1 MILNSSFEDN
11 LYISYT
17 NKQNEKIF
25 EREIYKYDKLKFFDP
40 YIEDIYI
47 HSAVK
52 FFQSGKYKDAFDDL
66 ARLLQILKSIA
77 PVKQSYILLLRGI
90 MQRHLKNYSN
100 ALDDLNQSIAI
111 DSNEKNLLYRALIK
125 NELGDKKGA
134 IYELNWLLTSYDYDI
149 EDAYFYR
156 ALIKSRYGDKVGAL
170 KDLNELI
177 NQNIEHTYAYA
188 LRSHV
193 YRKLGNIK
201 KSDSDK
207 SKIFDLEL
215 YERCK
220 IN

>member
-1 MILNSSFEDN
+1 MLKSFIEDN

-17 NKQNEKIF
+17 NKQNVKIF
-25 EREIYKYDKLKFFDP
+25 ERAHYKFDKLKFFDP
-40 YIEDIYI
+40 YVEDIYI
-47 HSAVK
+47 HSAIK
-52 FFQSGKYKDAFDDL
+52 FFQSGKYKDAFDDIE
-66 ARLLQILKSIA
+66 RILQILKNIA
-77 PVKQSYILLLRGI
+77 PLKQSYPLFLRGI
-90 MQRHLKNYSN
+90 MHRCLKNCSS
-100 ALDDLNQSIAI
+100 ALDDFNQSISI
-111 DSNEKNLLYRALIK
+111 DINEENLLYRALIK

-134 IYELNWLLTSYDYDI
+134 IYELNWLLNKYHYDTD
-149 EDAYFYR
+149 DAYFYR
-156 ALIKSRYGDKVGAL
+156 ALIKSRFGDKVGAL

-207 SKIFDLEL
+207 SKVFDLKL

>member
-1 MILNSSFEDN
+1 MILKNSFEDN
-11 LYISYT
+11 LYINYT
-17 NKQNEKIF
+17 KIQNKQIF
-25 EREIYKYDKLKFFDP
+25 DDTNYNYYKLK
-40 YIEDIYI
+40 YINPCFEDIYI

-52 FFQSGKYKDAFDDL
+52 YFQSGKYKDAFDDIE
-66 ARLLQILKSIA
+66 RILQILKNIA
-77 PVKQSYILLLRGI
+77 PLKQSYPLFLRGI
-90 MQRHLKNYSN
+90 MHRCLKNCSS
-100 ALDDLNQSIAI
+100 ALDDFNQSISI
-111 DSNEKNLLYRALIK
+111 DINKENLLYRALIK

-134 IYELNWLLTSYDYDI
+134 IYELNWLLNKYHYDT

-193 YRKLGNIK
+193 YRKLGNTK

-207 SKIFDLEL
+207 SKVFDLKL